1 MSEILNCD
9 KVMAVLLQY
18 GDWYDVEPETL
29 NVVSS
34 TNFWVATLELVH
46 LLGRTT
52 APGSPVRAMRSFSSD
67 TQYSGVV

>member
-1 MSEILNCD
+1 
-9 KVMAVLLQY
+9 MAVLLQY
-18 GDWYDVEPETL
+18 GEWYDVEPETF

-52 APGSPVRAMRSFSSD
+52 APGSPVRPTRSFSSE
-67 TQYSGVV
+67 